1 MGAELAE
8 KDKHLLE
15 VAFYDKPFH
24 FSYSSLNR
32 LLTAPNIF
40 YKEYVLK
47 EKEIKTEKYLLEGTL
62 IHYLILDHQGFDEKF
77 IVTPEDLP
85 SENSIKVAHH
95 VFEAYK
101 KKVEEDV
108 VKAQGLELCDF
119 PEEIVAVL
127 KEMNLHQALKDDK
140 DLNKQ
145 GARTG
150 DQKRVD
156 KIVEPKTEEY
166 FKYLKNKGRREIID
180 SGMLDRC
187 TVAANKIKANA
198 EIRELLGMDRE
209 PDGIKFGVYNEL
221 ELKMELGG
229 FPFGLRGILD
239 NMTVDVEAKLIRI
252 NDFKTSGKAL
262 ADFPDSLEYWKY
274 WLQAAI
280 YLKLAMEF
288 LKNVIDDSWSFE
300 IRFIV
305 FDKYD
310 QIYAFPVSPDS
321 LTKWVADTA
330 QVLEEAR
337 WHYEN
342 KDYTLPYKFS
352 AGEVTL

>member
-1 MGAELAE
+1 L
-8 KDKHLLE
+8 D
-15 VAFYDKPFH
+15 
-24 FSYSSLNR
+24 NR
-32 LLTAPNIF
+32 A
-40 YKEYVLK
+40 
-47 EKEIKTEKYLLEGTL
+47 
-62 IHYLILDHQGFDEKF
+62 FDEKF

-85 SENSIKVAHH
+85 SDNSAKVAHH

-108 VKAQGLELCDF
+108 VKYADLELCDF
-119 PEEIVAVL
+119 PKEIVEVL
-127 KEMNLHQALKDDK
+127 AEMNLHQALTDDK

-156 KIVEPKTEEY
+156 KIVEPKTEAY
-166 FKYLKNKGRREIID
+166 FNYLKNKGRREIID

-187 TVAANKIKANA
+187 TIAADIIKADA
-198 EIRELLGMDRE
+198 STRDLLGMDKE
-209 PDGIKFGVYNEL
+209 PNGVTFGVYNEL
-221 ELKMELGG
+221 DLKMELEG

-239 NMTVDVEAKLIRI
+239 NMTVDVENKLVRI

-262 ADFPDSLEYWKY
+262 ADFPDSVEYWNY

-288 LKNVIDDSWSFE
+288 LKDVIDNSWRFE

-310 QIYAFPVSPDS
+310 QIYAFPVSPES
-321 LTKWVADTA
+321 ISKWVVKAETIL
-330 QVLEEAR
+330 QEAL

-342 KDYTLPYKFS
+342 NDYTLPYKFS